1 MIMMNVSLEGEL
13 DDEQKNDT
21 QRISKNFQE
30 FVDIEPMPPLE
41 VDAQK

>member
-1 MIMMNVSLEGEL
+1 MMNVFLEGEL

-30 FVDIEPMPPLE
+30 FVDIEPPCHH
-41 VDAQK
+41 